1 MAFPRLGTGRVPRL
15 PTRVAVVVAEVGLL
29 VAFAVAGTVF
39 FGLTIASPVAVPAA
53 ARQGIALSAVDLA
66 TAQHLGSIWWLF
78 AIGTVLSFGA
88 ALVTLGNVMR
98 RVGAPD
104 AAVTIPS

>member
-1 MAFPRLGTGRVPRL
+1 MLAPSIAFPRLGSGRAPRL
-15 PTRVAVVVAEVGLL
+15 AARVAVVVAEIALL
-29 VAFAVAGTVF
+29 VVFAVAGTVF

-53 ARQGIALSAVDLA
+53 ARQGIALSAVDLE
-66 TAQHLGSIWWLF
+66 TARHLGSTWWLF

-98 RVGAPD
+98 RVGAPRE
-104 AAVTIPS
+104 A